1 MKQLLCYGDSNT
13 WGLIPGTQQRY
24 PWGIRWTSILQE
36 KLESRKVRVIEE
48 GLCGRTTVFEDACR
62 ENRNGLKTLPLVLE
76 THAPIDGVVIMLGTN
91 DCKSFY
97 HLNADQITIGM
108 EQCIDSLLTVIPGN
122 HILLVSP
129 IYLGEK
135 VWKPGFDPEF
145 DQRSVEVVRELQFA
159 YRKLAA
165 QKGIRML
172 AASDF
177 AIPSEIDQQHMT
189 PEGHAALA
197 EAICANIQAM
207 NSHEPGN
214 TIECSGETV

>member
-24 PWGIRWTSILQE
+24 PWGIRWTSILQK
-36 KLESRKVRVIEE
+36 KLEPKKIRVIEE

-62 ENRNGLKTLPLVLE
+62 EHRNGLKTLPLVLE
-76 THAPIDGVVIMLGTN
+76 THAPIDSAVIMLGTN

-97 HLNADQITIGM
+97 HLDADQIAKGM
-108 EQCIDSLLTVIPGN
+108 EQCIDSLLTVLPGD

-145 DQRSVEVVRELQFA
+145 DQRSVEIVRGLEFA

-165 QKGIRML
+165 QKGIHML

-177 AIPSEIDQQHMT
+177 AIPSEIDQQHLT

-197 EAICANIQAM
+197 EAIFAHIQAAV
-207 NSHEPGN
+207 SHGSEHSA
-214 TIECSGETV
+214 ECREIV